1 MALVS
6 LTFEGVDKV
15 HDTGAKP
22 PDRRLSLE
30 LRITHPRMSTS
41 FSVTPPS
48 AFSHRH
54 PGRFTWGC
62 GRDEMRGM
70 GDDVGGTAKVR
81 QAGNGH
87 LSERRDGQADRRMVR
102 DGRPSIISR
111 LSYPD
116 RLTYSLSICLFAR
129 HSLSMRMC
137 ILIVHDKVKLD
148 TTVKKGTD

>member
-1 MALVS
+1 MS

-15 HDTGAKP
+15 HGTGSKP
-22 PDRRLSLE
+22 PDRHLNLE
-30 LRITHPRMSTS
+30 LRIAHPRMSTS
-41 FSVTPPS
+41 FSVTPPLPS
-48 AFSHRH
+48 LAAIQGGSL
-54 PGRFTWGC
+54 GGV
-62 GRDEMRGM
+62 GGMRGM

-87 LSERRDGQADRRMVR
+87 LSERRDGQADSRMVR

-116 RLTYSLSICLFAR
+116 RLTYSLCLCLFAR

-137 ILIVHDKVKLD
+137 ILIVHNKVKLD